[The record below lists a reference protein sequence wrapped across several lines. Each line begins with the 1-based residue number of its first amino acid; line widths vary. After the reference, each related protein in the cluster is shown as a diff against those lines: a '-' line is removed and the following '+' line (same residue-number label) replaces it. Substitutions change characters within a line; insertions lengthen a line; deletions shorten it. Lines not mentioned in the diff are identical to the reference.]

1 MKHQFAA
8 TLLVFSLNSLPAQD
22 EPAPPITAA
31 EAVKLGVDGIAE
43 KRGDQ
48 SEVGYANA
56 AVTYA
61 AAKRL
66 ETENAL
72 AARDVSLVVDL
83 DHFRDIIANWD
94 MAWSEAMYAAAGGG
108 TMWARLPA
116 HLEASGEEMLA
127 EFAKRLPLKEGGAS
141 PETLAKWNKVGK
153 IIEKAPVPEY
163 ADDTTKAGW
172 KEQKEALHTLWEN
185 LGYELQAID
194 DASARILLEHVFP
207 EEEQLD
213 MLSGE

>member
-1 MKHQFAA
+1 MKNHLSAA
-8 TLLVFSLNSLPAQD
+8 LLVFSLNSLPAQD

-31 EAVKLGVDGIAE
+31 EAVKLGVEGIAE
-43 KRGDQ
+43 KRGDT
-48 SEVGYANA
+48 SEVGYASA
-56 AVTYA
+56 AVSYA

-72 AARDVSLVVDL
+72 AERDVSLVVDL
-83 DHFRDIIANWD
+83 DHYRHIIADWD
-94 MAWSEAMYAAAGGG
+94 MAWAEAMYAAAGGG

-127 EFAKRLPLKEGGAS
+127 KLAKRLPLKEGGAS
-141 PETLAKWNKVGK
+141 PETLTKWNKVGK

-172 KEQKEALHTLWEN
+172 KEQKEALHALWEN
-185 LGYELQAID
+185 FSFELQALD
-194 DASARILLEHVFP
+194 DADARILLEHILP
-207 EEEQLD
+207 EEEQLG